1 MENSFPS
8 IPAKRYFTI
17 SEVSKLCGV
26 KPHVLRYWEQEFT
39 QLRPMKRRG
48 NRRYY
53 QIHEVKLI
61 RQIRQLLYE
70 QGFTIVGARNKLQE
84 ILPVASGKRFDN
96 DPLFLQLKSQAK
108 QNGNSGD
115 GTTAQNNLVDD
126 VDVFDPA
133 LSWPLFALVRHELMS
148 IRDLLGQ

>member
-1 MENSFPS
+1 M
-8 IPAKRYFTI
+8 
-17 SEVSKLCGV
+17 
-26 KPHVLRYWEQEFT
+26 
-39 QLRPMKRRG
+39 RPMKRRG

-53 QIHEVKLI
+53 QVHEVKLI

-84 ILPVASGKRFDN
+84 FLPVASGKRFDN

-133 LSWPLFALVRHELMS
+133 LSWALFALVRHELMS

>member
-1 MENSFPS
+1 
-8 IPAKRYFTI
+8 
-17 SEVSKLCGV
+17 
-26 KPHVLRYWEQEFT
+26 
-39 QLRPMKRRG
+39 MKRRG

-53 QIHEVKLI
+53 QVHEVKLI

-84 ILPVASGKRFDN
+84 FLTVASGKRFDN